1 MRTPMESSYWGVS
14 TLSEATL
21 VAYRRPGQRRGS
33 PHRDVLPGRVDS
45 PGLAEDLLAAVVGE
59 VEQVRLLDVVLRPGV
74 VEAPPDALPGPIVVP
89 GLEPVVAYPVVRA
102 VFDLGLRRL
111 AVEVVPPRHDPPALR
126 SVLVP
131 WAGEFAGKY
140 LIAGVQA
147 LRISP
152 DRRLRATLRAFVAD
166 LIACQDDDGYLGPFP
181 RNRRMVGAK
190 LWDLWGQYHC
200 MLGLLLWYRET
211 GDKRALVAC
220 CRCADYFCS
229 YFLDGERRVLEAGSE
244 EMNESS
250 AHIFALLYQET
261 GEPRYLE
268 LLRAI
273 ERDWEESPSGDYV
286 RAALAGQ
293 AFYQTPKPR
302 WESLH
307 GIQAIAELYLI
318 TGEEKYRRAF
328 EQHWWSIAEF
338 DRHSTGGFTSGE
350 KATGNPYDPGAIE
363 TCCTIAWM
371 AITIDQLRLTG
382 DSRAADELEITTWN
396 AVLGAQNAD
405 GRWWTYNTP
414 MDGERRAS
422 AHDIVFQARAGSPE
436 LNCCSVNGP
445 RGLGMLSEWAVM
457 VADDGLT
464 LNHYGPSTIA
474 VPLASGVVVQL
485 EQETSYPLDG
495 RILLRVSP
503 AEAARF
509 ALRLRIPGWSR
520 ATTVTVN
527 GESQADVR
535 PGTNLTLEREWRA
548 GDTIELVLDLGV
560 WMWPGEREAEGKVA
574 FYQGPI
580 LLAYD
585 PRFDT
590 FDPTELPAL
599 DLSHAPEIGAVDTP
613 VPRPMLL
620 RRFATVDSG
629 GITLCDFASAGAAGN
644 QYVSWLHAPA
654 LEAVQFTR
662 DNPWRMVR

>member
-1 MRTPMESSYWGVS
+1 MTILEPPTGARFAFVGALGARLAANLRNWALVAPAANPAMLQMLRDRDRTPARE
-14 TLSEATL
+14 
-21 VAYRRPGQRRGS
+21 
-33 PHRDVLPGRVDS
+33 
-45 PGLAEDLLAAVVGE
+45 
-59 VEQVRLLDVVLRPGV
+59 
-74 VEAPPDALPGPIVVP
+74 
-89 GLEPVVAYPVVRA
+89 
-102 VFDLGLRRL
+102 
-111 AVEVVPPRHDPPALR
+111 
-126 SVLVP
+126 LVP

-147 LRISP
+147 LRITP

-181 RNRRMVGAK
+181 RERRMIGPK

-211 GDKRALVAC
+211 GDGKALAAC
-220 CRCADYFCS
+220 RRTADYFCT
-229 YFLDGERRVLEAGSE
+229 YFLDGERRVLDAGSE

-261 GEPRYLE
+261 GEPRYLA
-268 LLRAI
+268 LLREI
-273 ERDWEESPSGDYV
+273 ERDWEAAPSGDYV

-293 AFYQTPKPR
+293 AFYETPKPR

-307 GIQAIAELYLI
+307 SIQAIAELYLI
-318 TGEEKYRRAF
+318 TGDERYRRAF

-371 AITIDQLRLTG
+371 ALSVDQLRLTG
-382 DSRAADELEITTWN
+382 EARVADELELATWN

-405 GRWWTYNTP
+405 GRWWTYDTP

-457 VADDGLT
+457 VGADGVT

-474 VPLASGVVVQL
+474 VPLASGRVVRLV
-485 EQETSYPLDG
+485 QETSYPLDG
-495 RILLRVSP
+495 RISLRVTPDLP
-503 AEAARF
+503 ASF

-520 ATTVTVN
+520 MTTVALN
-527 GESQADVR
+527 GEPQDGAV
-535 PGTNLTLEREWRA
+535 PGTYLTLEREWRRGRSDRDRARLHDLALA
-548 GDTIELVLDLGV
+548 GRARGC
-560 WMWPGEREAEGKVA
+560 G
-574 FYQGPI
+574 QGRA
-580 LLAYD
+580 LSRAD
-585 PRFDT
+585 PAR
-590 FDPTELPAL
+590 LRSAL
-599 DLSHAPEIGAVDTP
+599 RCL
-613 VPRPMLL
+613 
-620 RRFATVDSG
+620 
-629 GITLCDFASAGAAGN
+629 
-644 QYVSWLHAPA
+644 
-654 LEAVQFTR
+654 
-662 DNPWRMVR
+662 